1 MRHQVRKSNRR
12 DYSREHM
19 QIAVASVLNSF
30 LNIRESARINGVGLL
45 TIKLVDVLCQV
56 TSAERRNCSCR
67 L

>member
-45 TIKLVDVLCQV
+45 TIKLVDVM
-56 TSAERRNCSCR
+56 SSYIS
-67 L
+67 

>member
-1 MRHQVRKSNRR
+1 MRHQVRKSNRK

-45 TIKLVDVLCQV
+45 TIKLVDVM
-56 TSAERRNCSCR
+56 SSYIS
-67 L
+67 